1 MHFSVSLRVFEI
13 RKTKLSI
20 HGTTIFA
27 LFLQVEPFYIPRI
40 FNKIKV
46 KQPTA
51 MHNNAKSLIKPELSS
66 VARCVF
72 SSPGGKYIIRKVI
85 RLCTVQQYGH
95 TVAQLAETLRYKS

>member
-1 MHFSVSLRVFEI
+1 
-13 RKTKLSI
+13 
-20 HGTTIFA
+20 
-27 LFLQVEPFYIPRI
+27 
-40 FNKIKV
+40 
-46 KQPTA
+46 